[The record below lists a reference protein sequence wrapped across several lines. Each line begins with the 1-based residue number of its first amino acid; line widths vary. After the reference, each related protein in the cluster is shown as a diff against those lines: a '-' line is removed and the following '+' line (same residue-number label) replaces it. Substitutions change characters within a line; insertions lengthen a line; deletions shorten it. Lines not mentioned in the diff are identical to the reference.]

1 MVGQRVEEFLGSFNL
16 ESEDVPKVLGF
27 FVAAKYATLAAGIA
41 IGLRYQPLR
50 RVVLARSLVL
60 RSSPWGQQQ
69 RSRVLEALETAKK
82 YHQRQLGAPWAQQQ
96 RTRIREAFDR
106 AKQFRQGQLSQ
117 RSDAMDA
124 AKSQMRHVKANLRDA
139 KGRLKH
145 AGQTLLLNKQVALQ
159 QQKLSR
165 ARQSWHGWI
174 SRKYWNLADGLA
186 TAAGNNNLF
195 QMLSRNLGLMPRTLA
210 VGTAEGV
217 LLAKLALPV
226 TAPLTLALAVLIFR
240 RPGTSGATSA
250 QECTE
255 TLVE

>member
-1 MVGQRVEEFLGSFNL
+1 MVGQRVEEFLGTFNL
-16 ESEDVPKVLGF
+16 DSEDVPKVLGF
-27 FVAAKYATLAAGIA
+27 FVAAKYATLAAGVA

-69 RSRVLEALETAKK
+69 RAHVLEALEVAKK

-96 RTRIREAFDR
+96 RARIREAFDR
-106 AKQFRQGQLSQ
+106 AKQFPQGQLSQ
-117 RSDAMDA
+117 RFDV

-145 AGQTLLLNKQVALQ
+145 AGQTLLLHKQVALQ

-165 ARQSWHGWI
+165 VRQSWHGWV
-174 SRKYWNLADGLA
+174 SRKYWHLADGLE
-186 TAAGNNNLF
+186 TAAGKNKLF

-240 RPGTSGATSA
+240 RPGILGATSA
-250 QECTE
+250 QECIE
-255 TLVE
+255 TLEE